1 MSTVCVFLFMYVE
14 VPVGRV
20 GSAGPDPFQL
30 CDTTKSGT
38 YEMGMLIPSILN
50 E

>member
-1 MSTVCVFLFMYVE
+1 MCVFLFMYVE

-20 GSAGPDPFQL
+20 GSARPDPFQL

-38 YEMGMLIPSILN
+38 YDMSMLISSIYN